1 MIKRQSVFTPLA
13 APFARL
19 HRNIRLQTKIT
30 VPLLCLLLFSSII
43 IGGAFYSQA
52 KQMIISQ
59 MEARLDSETEKITEK
74 IALMK
79 FTFASDDKTY
89 KKRLQYELRQQQAG
103 LAQKGLDI
111 QQFVV
116 RDGLFEPIE
125 NITKRAIDFPGE
137 LAAQIQAQ
145 RFGVT
150 HINAGGAVHTLAFS
164 HSPEE
169 NFIYIIAVPQKQY
182 LAPLDQTGKFILFT
196 IAVCLILSL
205 ILCWFI
211 VRGITAPFQTLI
223 ANMRRVSSGDLTQR
237 TDLSHEGP
245 EIRSIA
251 DSFNHMV
258 EQMADIVTEI
268 KRMIVELNRDGHEI
282 RLAAEEAGERSSLL
296 ALRLDTVN
304 KGVEETASST
314 ESATA
319 SFQRMKTDMDELFK
333 EIASVLASGKEME
346 QVALNGQERIDDLTS
361 MIRRFSGRYEQL
373 YNRMSALREQS
384 ESIGAV
390 VGLIQNISKQTK
402 LLALNATIEAA
413 RAGQYGRGFAV
424 VADEVAK
431 LAGESE
437 TAAVEISHMM
447 QSIRGEAHSVSA
459 ETTEAAGQLQQSME
473 KLYEAEKAFLLLR
486 QTIDRTAVQLEAAS
500 KGLSG
505 ISDDLDEVD
514 ATLETFVAVSQETRT
529 STEEMLHTSKEQ
541 LASIEKSRRL
551 ASELLALSVRLHELS
566 DKFRVAS

>member
-1 MIKRQSVFTPLA
+1 MINVHSVFTPLA
-13 APFARL
+13 SPFALLR
-19 HRNIRLQTKIT
+19 RNIRLQTKIT
-30 VPLLCLLLFSSII
+30 VPLLCLLLVSSVI
-43 IGGAFYSQA
+43 IGGAFYLQA

-59 MEARLDSETEKITEK
+59 MEARLDSETRKITEK
-74 IALMK
+74 IALLK
-79 FTFASDDKTY
+79 FAFAADDKTY

-116 RDGLFEPIE
+116 RDGRFEPIE
-125 NITKRAIDFPGE
+125 NITKQAIDFPAE
-137 LAAQIQAQ
+137 LAAEIQAQ

-150 HINAGGAVHTLAFS
+150 HVNAGGIVHTLAYS

-182 LAPLDQTGKFILFT
+182 LAPLDQTGKYILFT
-196 IAVCLILSL
+196 IAMCLLLSL

-223 ANMRRVSSGDLTQR
+223 ANMRQVSTGDLTQR
-237 TDLSHEGP
+237 TDLSQEGP

-258 EQMADIVTEI
+258 GQMADIVTEI
-268 KRMIVELNRDGHEI
+268 KRMITKLNRDGHEI
-282 RLAAEEAGERSSLL
+282 RLAAEEAGEQSALL

-304 KGVEETASST
+304 RGVEETASAT
-314 ESATA
+314 ESASA
-319 SFQRMKTDMDELFK
+319 SFQRMKTGMDEMFK
-333 EIASVLASGKEME
+333 EISSVLLSGKEME

-361 MIRRFSGRYEQL
+361 MIRRFSESYEQL
-373 YNRMSALREQS
+373 DNRMSALREQS
-384 ESIGAV
+384 ESIGTV
-390 VGLIQNISKQTK
+390 VGLIQNISRQTK
-402 LLALNATIEAA
+402 MLALNATIEAA

-437 TAAVEISHMM
+437 TAAVEISRMM
-447 QSIRGEAHSVSA
+447 QSIQGEAHSVSA
-459 ETTEAAGQLQQSME
+459 ETTEAAWQLQQSME
-473 KLYEAEKAFLLLR
+473 KLSEAEQAFLLLR
-486 QTIDRTAVQLEAAS
+486 QTIDRTAVKLESANT
-500 KGLSG
+500 GLSG
-505 ISDDLDEVD
+505 IAHGLDEVD

-541 LASIEKSRRL
+541 LASIEKSRKL
-551 ASELLALSVRLHELS
+551 ASELLALSGRLHELS
-566 DKFRVAS
+566 DKFQVAS